1 MKKKTIVS
9 FILDKSG
16 SMSSCLDA
24 TISGYNEYIG
34 TLKADKKSSYDF
46 SLTLFDNFVEARHS
60 SIEIGVVPELNRES
74 YVPNGG
80 TALYDAVIRTVNE
93 VENKAGKDKVLCI
106 IMTDGGENASH
117 EYNQKDLFDKVQK
130 LEKTGNWTFVFLGAN
145 QDSWATA
152 QKFGFAPANV
162 ANYNASVVGTA
173 NAFRSVAS
181 NTVAYAASSLSNTK
195 SFFSEEDK
203 KNIVS
208 EK

>member
-16 SMSSCLDA
+16 SMSSCVDA

-34 TLKADKKSSYDF
+34 TLKADKKSAYDF
-46 SLTLFDNFVEARHS
+46 SLTLFDTIVEARHK
-60 SIEIGVVPELNRES
+60 SIAIGDIPELDRKS

-80 TALYDAVIRTVNE
+80 TALYDAVMRTVNE
-93 VENKAGKDKVLCI
+93 VEKQAGKNKVLCI
-106 IMTDGGENASH
+106 IMTDGGENASQ
-117 EYNQKDLFDKVQK
+117 EYDQKALFNKVQD
-130 LEKTGNWTFVFLGAN
+130 LQKTGNWTFVFLGAN

-152 QKFGFAPANV
+152 QKFGFAQANV
-162 ANYNASVVGTA
+162 ANYNTTVAGTA

-203 KNIVS
+203 KTLES
-208 EK
+208 E